1 MQINEVYQAA
11 ERIRG
16 RVVRTPVLTLPEFDA
31 ELGAQIFLKAELHQ
45 VTGAFKIRGALNKL
59 LSLPPDALRRG
70 VVAASS
76 GNHGRAV
83 ATLAR
88 DLAVPAVLVLPADA
102 PAAKIEAVRREG
114 ARVVLYDPVHDDR
127 DALTAAIATEEGM
140 QILPS
145 SDDPVVAAGHGTV
158 ALELLAVTG
167 PLDRLVV
174 PVGGGGLAAGCA
186 VVAKTLY
193 PAIEVIGVE
202 PQAGDDTARSLRAGH
217 RVSVPTARTLADGL
231 RHQTPGRFTFEVN
244 RCLLDD
250 VVTVDDDEIAAGM
263 GELWRQGR
271 LVVEPSGACALAA
284 VLARRPDPAG
294 LRVGVV
300 LSGGNVDEAR
310 FHRIIAPHL
319 DRSYAPAR

>member
-1 MQINEVYQAA
+1 MQINDVYQAA
-11 ERIRG
+11 ERIGG
-16 RVVRTPVLTLPEFDA
+16 RVVRTPVLTLPELDT

-45 VTGAFKIRGALNKL
+45 ITGAFKIRGALNKL
-59 LSLPPDALRRG
+59 LTLPPDTLRKG

-88 DLAVPAVLVLPADA
+88 GLAVPAVLVLPADA

-114 ARVVLYDPVHDDR
+114 ARVVLYDPVRDDR
-127 DALTAAIATEEGM
+127 DALTACIAAEEGL

-145 SDDPVVAAGHGTV
+145 SDDPVVAAGHGTL
-158 ALELLAVTG
+158 ALELFATTG

-186 VVAKTLY
+186 TVAKTLY
-193 PAIEVIGVE
+193 PDIEVIGVE
-202 PQAGDDTARSLRAGH
+202 PRDGDDTARSLRAGH
-217 RVSVPTARTLADGL
+217 RVSVPTPDTLADGL
-231 RHQTPGRFTFEVN
+231 RHQSPGRFTFEVN
-244 RCLLDD
+244 RCLLDT

-263 GELWRQGR
+263 GELWRHGR

-294 LRVGVV
+294 RRVGVV
-300 LSGGNVDEAR
+300 LSGGNVDEER
-310 FHRIIAPHL
+310 FHRIIAPHV
-319 DRSYAPAR
+319 DRPYASAR

>member
-16 RVVRTPVLTLPEFDA
+16 RVVRTPVLTLPELDA
-31 ELGAQIFLKAELHQ
+31 ELGTRIFLKAELHQ

-59 LSLPPDALRRG
+59 LTLPPEAIRKG

-88 DLAVPAVLVLPADA
+88 TLGVPAVLVLPADA
-102 PAAKIEAVRREG
+102 PAVKIEAVRREG
-114 ARVVLYDPVHDDR
+114 ARVVRYDPVRDDR
-127 DALTAAIATEEGM
+127 DALTAAIAAEEGM

-145 SDDPVVAAGHGTV
+145 SDDPAVAAGHGTL
-158 ALELLAVTG
+158 ALELLDATG

-186 VVAKTLY
+186 TVVKTLC

-202 PQAGDDTARSLRAGH
+202 PRGGDDTARSLRAGH
-217 RVSVPTARTLADGL
+217 RVSVPTPDTLADGL
-231 RHQTPGRFTFEVN
+231 RHQTPGRFTFDVN
-244 RCLLDD
+244 RRLLDD
-250 VVTVDDDEIAAGM
+250 VVTVAADEIAAGM
-263 GELWRQGR
+263 AELWRHGR

-294 LRVGVV
+294 QRVGVV
-300 LSGGNVDEAR
+300 LSGGNVDEKR
-310 FHRIIAPHL
+310 FHRILAPHV
-319 DRSYAPAR
+319 DRSYAPAL